1 MEVLNKLLDL
11 LSKLLPA
18 ITGWFIAKQDSK
30 IDGLKEENE
39 TLIKYNEIDNEP
51 VSSDDAYTGMLK

>member
-1 MEVLNKLLDL
+1 MEVINKLLDL

-30 IDGLKEENE
+30 IEVLKEENE
-39 TLIKYNEIDNEP
+39 TLIKYNEIDSKP
-51 VSSDDAYTGMLK
+51 TTSDDAYAGLLK